1 MAESEAV
8 ARPGGR
14 VSDSAPELSRRHRVE
29 HAALRGV
36 TWLVRALPQSWGTR
50 LGHGIGWLGYRLD
63 ARHRKI
69 TLDNLAATFP
79 ERSVQE
85 RTRIAKQVFA
95 HFGRK
100 LVELLWFTGLPAER
114 QLALVEFVGE
124 EHIEKALQAGKGA
137 LLVTGHF
144 GFWELHALAHGL
156 RVGPMA
162 VVARALD
169 NPLLDRMLVDLRSS
183 TGNIVIDRKGGL
195 RRIMRALNAN
205 QAVAVLIDQHILTA
219 DAVKVDF
226 LGRPAATTSAVA
238 VLALRTGAAVIPAFS
253 LPLNDGR
260 YRLIYE
266 PPLVLPTEDNPDA
279 VRDLT
284 QRCTK
289 VLEKY
294 VRAHPERWLWMHR
307 RWRDDVTT
315 TESPSLA
322 VDDTAG
328 DADA

>member
-1 MAESEAV
+1 M
-8 ARPGGR
+8 
-14 VSDSAPELSRRHRVE
+14 LSVVTAIVRR
-29 HAALRGV
+29 
-36 TWLVRALPQSWGTR
+36 LPQSFATR
-50 LGHGIGWLGYRLD
+50 LGHAIGAIGYRLD
-63 ARHRKI
+63 GRHRRI

-79 ERSVQE
+79 ERSVAE
-85 RTRIAKQVFA
+85 RTRIARQVFA

-100 LVELLWFTGLPAER
+100 LVELLWFTGLPPER

-124 EHIEKALQAGKGA
+124 EHIRAAQRAGKGA
-137 LLVTGHF
+137 LIVTGHF

-156 RVGPMA
+156 KLGPMA

-169 NPLLDRMLVDLRSS
+169 NPLLDRTLIDLRSS

-266 PPLVLPTEDNPDA
+266 KPIELPDGESPEA

-307 RWRDDVTT
+307 RWRDDVRT

-322 VDDTAG
+322 VDDAAG
-328 DADA
+328 DAEA

>member
-1 MAESEAV
+1 V
-8 ARPGGR
+8 
-14 VSDSAPELSRRHRVE
+14 SRRHRIE
-29 HAALRGV
+29 YTLLRGV
-36 TWLVRALPQSWGTR
+36 AGLVRRLPQGGATR
-50 LGHGIGWLGYRLD
+50 LGHAIGWLVYHLD
-63 ARHRKI
+63 ARHRRI
-69 TLDNLAATFP
+69 TLENLAATFP

-85 RTRIAKQVFA
+85 RNRIAREVFA

-100 LVELLWFTGLPAER
+100 LIELLWFTGLTPEK
-114 QLALVEFVGE
+114 QLALVEFVGA
-124 EHIEKALQAGKGA
+124 EHIEAARAAGRGV
-137 LLVTGHF
+137 LIVTGHF

-156 RVGPMA
+156 RLGPMA

-169 NPLLDRMLVDLRSS
+169 NPLLDLLLIDVRSS

-205 QAVAVLIDQHILTA
+205 QSVAVLIDQHILTA

-238 VLALRTGAAVIPAFS
+238 VLAMRTGAAVIPAFS

-266 PPLVLPTEDNPDA
+266 RPLEVPAEGSADG

-307 RWRDDVTT
+307 RWREDVRT

-322 VDDTAG
+322 VDEGTG
-328 DADA
+328 DGES

>member
-1 MAESEAV
+1 MSET
-8 ARPGGR
+8 P
-14 VSDSAPELSRRHRVE
+14 PEASRRHRLE
-29 HAALRGV
+29 HAALRAV
-36 TWLVRALPQSWGTR
+36 TGLVRRLPQSFATR
-50 LGHGIGWLGYRLD
+50 LGHGIGWVAYWID
-63 ARHRKI
+63 ARHRRI

-79 ERSVQE
+79 ERSIQE
-85 RTRIAKQVFA
+85 RTRIAREVFA

-100 LVELLWFTGLPAER
+100 LVELLWFTGLPRER
-114 QLALVEFVGE
+114 QLALVEFVGA
-124 EHIEKALQAGKGA
+124 EHIEAAQRAGKGA
-137 LLVTGHF
+137 LIVTGHF

-156 RVGPMA
+156 RLGPMA

-169 NPLLDRMLVDLRSS
+169 NPLLDRLLIDLRSS

-238 VLALRTGAAVIPAFS
+238 VLAMRTGAAVIPAFS

-266 PPLVLPTEDNPDA
+266 PPLAVPAESDRDG

-307 RWRDDVTT
+307 RWRQDVRTT
-315 TESPSLA
+315 DSPSLA
-322 VDDTAG
+322 VDDAPG
-328 DADA
+328 DAQP

>member
-1 MAESEAV
+1 MSETPPV
-8 ARPGGR
+8 
-14 VSDSAPELSRRHRVE
+14 SRRHRLE
-29 HAALRGV
+29 YAALRGV
-36 TWLVRALPQSWGTR
+36 AGFVRRLPQGVATR
-50 LGHGIGWLGYRLD
+50 LGHGIGALAYRLD
-63 ARHRKI
+63 GRHRRI

-79 ERSVQE
+79 ERSPQE
-85 RTRIAKQVFA
+85 RTRIAREVFA

-100 LVELLWFTGLPAER
+100 LVELLWFTGLSHER
-114 QLALVEFVGE
+114 QLALVEFVGA
-124 EHIEKALQAGKGA
+124 EHIEAAQKAGRGA
-137 LLVTGHF
+137 LIVTGHF

-156 RVGPMA
+156 RLGPMA

-169 NPLLDRMLVDLRSS
+169 NVLLDRMLIDLRSS
-183 TGNIVIDRKGGL
+183 TGNVVIDRKGGL

-238 VLALRTGAAVIPAFS
+238 VLAMRTGAAVIPAFS

-266 PPLVLPTEDNPDA
+266 PPIPLPTEETPDA

-307 RWRDDVTT
+307 RWRDDVRTT
-315 TESPSLA
+315 DSPSL
-322 VDDTAG
+322 VVE
-328 DADA
+328 DASTEGEA

>member
-1 MAESEAV
+1 M
-8 ARPGGR
+8 
-14 VSDSAPELSRRHRVE
+14 SDTPPEVSRRHRIE
-29 HAALRGV
+29 YALVRGV
-36 TWLVRALPQSWGTR
+36 TALVRRLPQGGATR
-50 LGHGIGWLGYRLD
+50 LGHLIGWLAYLID
-63 ARHRKI
+63 ARHRRI
-69 TLDNLAATFP
+69 TLENLAATFP

-85 RTRIAKQVFA
+85 RTRIAREVFA

-100 LVELLWFTGLPAER
+100 LIELLWFSGLPVDR
-114 QLALVEFVGE
+114 QLALVEFVGA
-124 EHIEKALQAGKGA
+124 EHIEEARRAGKGV

-156 RVGPMA
+156 RLGPMA

-169 NPLLDRMLVDLRSS
+169 NPLLDRLLIELRSS
-183 TGNIVIDRKGGL
+183 TGNAVIDRKGGL

-205 QAVAVLIDQHILTA
+205 QSVAVLIDQHILTA

-266 PPLVLPTEDNPDA
+266 PPIPLPAGESPEA

-307 RWRDDVTT
+307 RWRDDVRT

-322 VDDTAG
+322 VEDAG
-328 DADA
+328 GDGEA

>member
-1 MAESEAV
+1 MSET
-8 ARPGGR
+8 P
-14 VSDSAPELSRRHRVE
+14 SEIPRRHRLE
-29 HAALRGV
+29 HAALRAV
-36 TWLVRALPQSWGTR
+36 TAFVRRLPQSGATR
-50 LGHGIGWLGYRLD
+50 LGHGIGWLAYQLD
-63 ARHRKI
+63 RRHRRI
-69 TLDNLAATFP
+69 TLENLAATFP
-79 ERSVQE
+79 ERSQQE
-85 RTRIAKQVFA
+85 RQRISREVFA

-100 LVELLWFTGLPAER
+100 LVELLWFTGLTPER
-114 QLALVEFVGE
+114 QLELVEFVGA
-124 EHIEKALQAGKGA
+124 EHLEAGLAQGRGV
-137 LLVTGHF
+137 LIVTGHF

-156 RVGPMA
+156 RLGPMA

-169 NPLLDRMLVDLRSS
+169 NTLLDRMLTDLRSS
-183 TGNIVIDRKGGL
+183 TGNVVIDRKGGL

-205 QAVAVLIDQHILTA
+205 QSVAVLIDQHILTA

-226 LGRPAATTSAVA
+226 MGRPAATTSAVA

-266 PPLVLPTEDNPDA
+266 RPLALPSEESPEA

-307 RWRDDVTT
+307 RWRDDVRT
-315 TESPSLA
+315 TESPSLS
-322 VDDTAG
+322 VDDASG

>member
-1 MAESEAV
+1 MSEAPP
-8 ARPGGR
+8 A
-14 VSDSAPELSRRHRVE
+14 ALRRHRIE
-29 HAALRGV
+29 YAALRAV
-36 TWLVRALPQSWGTR
+36 TAVVRRLPQRAATR
-50 LGHGIGWLGYRLD
+50 IGHAIGRLAYAVD
-63 ARHRKI
+63 VRHRRI
-69 TLDNLAATFP
+69 TLENLKATFP
-79 ERSVQE
+79 ERSPQE
-85 RTRIAKQVFA
+85 RTRIAREVFA

-100 LVELLWFTGLPAER
+100 LIELLWFTGLPAER
-114 QLALVEFVGE
+114 QLELVEFVGAE
-124 EHIEKALQAGKGA
+124 QVEAARAAGRGV

-144 GFWELHALAHGL
+144 GFWELHAIAHAL
-156 RVGPMA
+156 RVSPTA
-162 VVARALD
+162 VVARTLD
-169 NPLLDRMLVDLRSS
+169 NPLLDRMLSDLRTS
-183 TGNIVIDRKGGL
+183 TGNLVIDRKGGL

-205 QAVAVLIDQHILTA
+205 QSVAVLIDQHILTT

-238 VLALRTGAAVIPAFS
+238 VLALRTGAAVIPVFS

-266 PPLVLPTEDNPDA
+266 RPIEVPPADDPDA
-279 VRDLT
+279 VRELT

-307 RWRDDVTT
+307 RWRDDVRT

-322 VDDTAG
+322 LDESPGDVDQ
-328 DADA
+328 

>member
-1 MAESEAV
+1 
-8 ARPGGR
+8 
-14 VSDSAPELSRRHRVE
+14 VSDAAPDVSRRHRIE
-29 HAALRGV
+29 YTLLRGV
-36 TWLVRALPQSWGTR
+36 TGLVRRLPQGGATR
-50 LGHGIGWLGYRLD
+50 LGHTIGWLAYHLD
-63 ARHRKI
+63 ARHRRI
-69 TLDNLAATFP
+69 TLENLAATFP

-85 RTRIAKQVFA
+85 RTRIAREVFA

-100 LVELLWFTGLPAER
+100 LIELLWFTGLTPER
-114 QLALVEFVGE
+114 QLALVEFVGA
-124 EHIEKALQAGKGA
+124 EHIEAARAAGRGV
-137 LLVTGHF
+137 LIVTGHF

-156 RVGPMA
+156 RLGPMA

-169 NPLLDRMLVDLRSS
+169 NPLLDLLLIDVRSS

-195 RRIMRALNAN
+195 RRIMRALHAN
-205 QAVAVLIDQHILTA
+205 QSVAVLIDQHILTA

-238 VLALRTGAAVIPAFS
+238 VLAMRTGAAVIPAFS

-266 PPLVLPTEDNPDA
+266 RPIELPAEGSADA

-307 RWRDDVTT
+307 RWREDVRT

-322 VDDTAG
+322 VDDGAG
-328 DADA
+328 DGES

>member
-1 MAESEAV
+1 MSESPTV
-8 ARPGGR
+8 
-14 VSDSAPELSRRHRVE
+14 SRRHRFE
-29 HAALRGV
+29 YA
-36 TWLVRALPQSWGTR
+36 LVRGIARLVRRLPQRTATR
-50 LGHGIGWLGYRLD
+50 LGHAVGAVAYRLD
-63 ARHRKI
+63 GRHRRI

-85 RTRIAKQVFA
+85 RTRIAREVFG

-100 LVELLWFTGLPAER
+100 LVELLWFTGRRPDE
-114 QLALVEFVGE
+114 QLALVEFSGM
-124 EHIEKALQAGKGA
+124 EHVDAARAAGRGV

-156 RVGPMA
+156 AIGPMA

-169 NPLLDRMLVDLRSS
+169 NPLLDRMLTDLRSS
-183 TGNIVIDRKGGL
+183 TGNGVIDRKGGL

-238 VLALRTGAAVIPAFS
+238 VLAMRTGAAVIPAFS

-266 PPLVLPTEDNPDA
+266 RPLELPDSESPDA
-279 VRDLT
+279 VRELT
-284 QRCTK
+284 QRCTRA
-289 VLEKY
+289 LEKY

-307 RWRDDVTT
+307 RWREDVRTT
-315 TESPSLA
+315 DSPSLA
-322 VDDTAG
+322 VDELSG
-328 DADA
+328 DGEP

>member
-1 MAESEAV
+1 
-8 ARPGGR
+8 
-14 VSDSAPELSRRHRVE
+14 VSDATSGRRHRLE
-29 HAALRGV
+29 QAAVSGV
-36 TWLVRALPQSWGTR
+36 AAVVRRLPQSFATR
-50 LGHGIGWLGYRLD
+50 LGHGIGAIGYRLD
-63 ARHRKI
+63 ARHRRI

-79 ERSVQE
+79 ERSVAE

-100 LVELLWFTGLPAER
+100 LIELLWFTGLPAEL
-114 QLALVEFVGE
+114 QLALVEFVGA
-124 EHIEKALQAGKGA
+124 EHIEAARRAGKGA
-137 LLVTGHF
+137 LIVTGHF

-156 RVGPMA
+156 KLGPMA

-169 NPLLDRMLVDLRSS
+169 NPLLDRTLIDLRSS

-266 PPLVLPTEDNPDA
+266 KPLELPSSESPDA

-307 RWRDDVTT
+307 RWRDDVRT

-322 VDDTAG
+322 VDDAG
-328 DADA
+328 DAEA

>member
-1 MAESEAV
+1 MSET
-8 ARPGGR
+8 
-14 VSDSAPELSRRHRVE
+14 LSRRHRAE
-29 HAALRGV
+29 HAALRAV
-36 TWLVRALPQSWGTR
+36 TAVVRRLPQRWATR
-50 LGHGIGWLGYRLD
+50 LGHGIGWLAYRVD
-63 ARHRKI
+63 TRHRRI

-79 ERSVQE
+79 ERSAQE
-85 RTRIAKQVFA
+85 RARIAREVFA

-100 LVELLWFTGLPAER
+100 LVELLWFTGLTPER
-114 QLALVEFVGE
+114 QLALVEFSGA
-124 EHIEKALQAGKGA
+124 EHIEAARKAGRGA
-137 LLVTGHF
+137 LIVTGHF

-156 RVGPMA
+156 RLGPMA

-169 NPLLDRMLVDLRSS
+169 NTLLDRMLIDLRAS
-183 TGNIVIDRKGGL
+183 TGNVVIDRKGGL

-266 PPLVLPTEDNPDA
+266 PPLALPPDESPEA

-284 QRCTK
+284 QRCTR

-307 RWRDDVTT
+307 RWRDDVRTT
-315 TESPSLA
+315 DSPSLV
-322 VDDTAG
+322 VDETSG
-328 DADA
+328 ETDA

>member
-1 MAESEAV
+1 MS
-8 ARPGGR
+8 
-14 VSDSAPELSRRHRVE
+14 ELSPEIPRRHRLE
-29 HAALRGV
+29 HAMLQAV
-36 TWLVRALPQSWGTR
+36 AAVVRRLPQSFATR
-50 LGHGIGWLGYRLD
+50 LGHGIGWVAYRLD
-63 ARHRKI
+63 ARHRRI
-69 TLDNLAATFP
+69 TLENLAATFP
-79 ERSVQE
+79 ERSAQE
-85 RTRIAKQVFA
+85 RTRIARQVFA

-100 LVELLWFTGLPAER
+100 LVELLWFSGQAAER
-114 QLALVEFVGE
+114 QIALVEFVGA
-124 EHIEKALQAGKGA
+124 EHIEAAQKAGKGA
-137 LLVTGHF
+137 LIVTGHF

-156 RVGPMA
+156 RLGPMA

-169 NPLLDRMLVDLRSS
+169 NSLLDRMLIDLRSS

-238 VLALRTGAAVIPAFS
+238 VLAMRTGAAVIPAFS

-266 PPLVLPTEDNPDA
+266 RPLVLPSEEDPDA

-307 RWRDDVTT
+307 RWRDDVRTT
-315 TESPSLA
+315 DSPSLA
-322 VDDTAG
+322 VDDSPG
-328 DADA
+328 DGEA

>member
-1 MAESEAV
+1 MSETATT
-8 ARPGGR
+8 
-14 VSDSAPELSRRHRVE
+14 LSRRHRVE
-29 HAALRGV
+29 DVLLRGV
-36 TWLVRALPQSWGTR
+36 TRLVRALPQTWVTR
-50 LGHGIGWLGYRLD
+50 LGHGIGWIGYRLD
-63 ARHRKI
+63 ARHRRI
-69 TLDNLAATFP
+69 TLDNLLATFP
-79 ERSVQE
+79 ERSAQE
-85 RTRIAKQVFA
+85 RTRIARQVFA

-100 LVELLWFTGLPAER
+100 LVELLWFSGLPADR
-114 QLALVEFVGE
+114 QLALVEFVGA
-124 EHIEKALQAGKGA
+124 EHIEAARRAGKGA
-137 LLVTGHF
+137 LIVTGHF

-156 RVGPMA
+156 RLGPMA

-169 NPLLDRMLVDLRSS
+169 NPLLDRRLTDLRSS

-226 LGRPAATTSAVA
+226 LGRPAATTAAVA
-238 VLALRTGAAVIPAFS
+238 VLAMRTGAAVIPAFS

-266 PPLVLPTEDNPDA
+266 PPLVLPSADNPEA

-307 RWRDDVTT
+307 RWREDVRT

-322 VDDTAG
+322 VDDPVG
-328 DADA
+328 DTEA

>member
-1 MAESEAV
+1 MTETPPDV
-8 ARPGGR
+8 P
-14 VSDSAPELSRRHRVE
+14 RRHRLE
-29 HAALRGV
+29 HAALRAV
-36 TWLVRALPQSWGTR
+36 TAVVRRLPQSTATR
-50 LGHGIGWLGYRLD
+50 LGHGLGWLGYRLD
-63 ARHRKI
+63 ARHRRI
-69 TLDNLAATFP
+69 TLENLAATFP
-79 ERSVQE
+79 ERSAQE
-85 RTRIAKQVFA
+85 RARIAREVFA

-100 LVELLWFTGLPAER
+100 LIELLWFSGLPPAR
-114 QLALVEFVGE
+114 QLELVEFVGA
-124 EHIEKALQAGKGA
+124 EHIEAALAQGRGA
-137 LLVTGHF
+137 LIVTGHF

-156 RVGPMA
+156 RLGPMA

-169 NPLLDRMLVDLRSS
+169 NTLLDRMLIDLRSS
-183 TGNIVIDRKGGL
+183 TGNVVIDRKGGL

-205 QAVAVLIDQHILTA
+205 QSVAVLIDQHILTA

-226 LGRPAATTSAVA
+226 MGRPAATTSAVA
-238 VLALRTGAAVIPAFS
+238 VLALRTRAAVIPAFS

-266 PPLVLPTEDNPDA
+266 RPLALPDGESAEA

-307 RWRDDVTT
+307 RWRDDVRT

-322 VDDTAG
+322 VDDAG
-328 DADA
+328 GEGEA

>member
-1 MAESEAV
+1 MTETAQPS
-8 ARPGGR
+8 
-14 VSDSAPELSRRHRVE
+14 SRRHRTE
-29 HAALRGV
+29 DTALRGI
-36 TWLVRALPQSWGTR
+36 TRLVRALPQAWVTR

-63 ARHRKI
+63 ARHRRI
-69 TLDNLAATFP
+69 TLENLAATFP
-79 ERSVQE
+79 ERSLQE
-85 RTRIAKQVFA
+85 RTRIARQVFA

-100 LVELLWFTGLPAER
+100 LVELLWFAGLPAHR
-114 QLALVEFVGE
+114 QLALVEFVGA
-124 EHIEKALQAGKGA
+124 EHVEAARAAGKGV
-137 LLVTGHF
+137 LIVTGHF

-156 RVGPMA
+156 RLGPMA

-169 NPLLDRMLVDLRSS
+169 NPLLDRRLIELRSG
-183 TGNIVIDRKGGL
+183 TGNFVIDRKGGL

-226 LGRPAATTSAVA
+226 LGRAAATTSAVA
-238 VLALRTGAAVIPAFS
+238 VLAMRTGAAVIPAFS

-266 PPLVLPTEDNPDA
+266 PPLTLPDPQDPDA

-307 RWRDDVTT
+307 RWREDVRT

-322 VDDTAG
+322 VDDPAG
-328 DADA
+328 DSDA

>member
-1 MAESEAV
+1 MSEPTSEV
-8 ARPGGR
+8 P
-14 VSDSAPELSRRHRVE
+14 RRHRIE
-29 HAALRGV
+29 HALLIAV
-36 TWLVRALPQSWGTR
+36 AAVVRRLPQAFVTR
-50 LGHGIGWLGYRLD
+50 LGHGLGWIAYRLD
-63 ARHRKI
+63 ARHRRI
-69 TLDNLAATFP
+69 TLENLAATFP
-79 ERSVQE
+79 ELSVQE
-85 RTRIAKQVFA
+85 RTRIARQVFA

-100 LVELLWFTGLPAER
+100 LFELLWFSGQSAER
-114 QLALVEFVGE
+114 QLSLVEFVGA
-124 EHIEKALQAGKGA
+124 EHVRAAQEAGKGM

-156 RVGPMA
+156 HLGPMA

-169 NPLLDRMLVDLRSS
+169 NTLLDRMLIDLRSS

-205 QAVAVLIDQHILTA
+205 QAVAVLIDQHILTT

-238 VLALRTGAAVIPAFS
+238 VLAMRTGAVVIPAFS

-266 PPLVLPTEDNPDA
+266 RPLPLPSDESPDA

-307 RWRDDVTT
+307 RWRDDVQTT
-315 TESPSLA
+315 DSPSLA
-322 VDDTAG
+322 VDETPG
-328 DADA
+328 DGEA

>member
-1 MAESEAV
+1 V
-8 ARPGGR
+8 NDTPPD
-14 VSDSAPELSRRHRVE
+14 VSRRHRIE
-29 HAALRGV
+29 YALLRGV
-36 TWLVRALPQSWGTR
+36 TGLVRRLPQRGATR
-50 LGHGIGWLGYRLD
+50 LGHAIGWLAYHLD
-63 ARHRKI
+63 VRHRRI
-69 TLDNLAATFP
+69 TLENLAATFP

-85 RTRIAKQVFA
+85 RTRIAREVFA

-100 LVELLWFTGLPAER
+100 LIELLWFTGLTPEK
-114 QLALVEFVGE
+114 QLSLVEFVGA
-124 EHIEKALQAGKGA
+124 EHIEAARAAGRGV
-137 LLVTGHF
+137 LIVTGHF

-156 RVGPMA
+156 RLGPMA

-169 NPLLDRMLVDLRSS
+169 NPLLDLLLIDVRSS

-205 QAVAVLIDQHILTA
+205 QSVAVLIDQHILTA

-238 VLALRTGAAVIPAFS
+238 VLAMRTGAAVIPAFS

-266 PPLVLPTEDNPDA
+266 RPIEVPAEGSADA

-307 RWRDDVTT
+307 RWREDVRT
-315 TESPSLA
+315 TESPSLT
-322 VDDTAG
+322 VDDGAG
-328 DADA
+328 DGES

>member
-1 MAESEAV
+1 M
-8 ARPGGR
+8 
-14 VSDSAPELSRRHRVE
+14 SDAPALSRRHRLE
-29 HAALRGV
+29 YALVRGV
-36 TWLVRALPQSWGTR
+36 TGLVRRLPQRAATR
-50 LGHGIGWLGYRLD
+50 LGHAIGWLGYRLD
-63 ARHRKI
+63 ARHRRI

-79 ERSVQE
+79 ERSPQE
-85 RTRIAKQVFA
+85 RTRIAREVFA

-100 LVELLWFTGLPAER
+100 LIELLWFTGRTREE
-114 QLALVEFVGE
+114 QLALVEFAGA
-124 EHIEKALQAGKGA
+124 EHVEAAHAAGRGV

-156 RVGPMA
+156 QVGPMA

-169 NPLLDRMLVDLRSS
+169 NPLLDRMLTDLRGS
-183 TGNIVIDRKGGL
+183 TGNVVIDRKGGL

-205 QAVAVLIDQHILTA
+205 QSVAVLIDQHILTA
-219 DAVKVDF
+219 DAVEVDF

-238 VLALRTGAAVIPAFS
+238 VLAMRTGAAVIPAFS

-266 PPLVLPTEDNPDA
+266 RPLDVPAADTPDA
-279 VRDLT
+279 VRELT

-289 VLEKY
+289 ALEKY
-294 VRAHPERWLWMHR
+294 VRANPERWLWMHR
-307 RWRDDVTT
+307 RWREDVRT

-322 VDDTAG
+322 VDESPG
-328 DADA
+328 DAEP

>member
-1 MAESEAV
+1 M
-8 ARPGGR
+8 
-14 VSDSAPELSRRHRVE
+14 SDTATPVSRRHRFE
-29 HAALRGV
+29 YALLMGV
-36 TWLVRALPQSWGTR
+36 TRVVRALPKPAVTR
-50 LGHGIGWLGYRLD
+50 LGYAIGWVAYRVD
-63 ARHRKI
+63 GRHRRI
-69 TLDNLAATFP
+69 TLENLAATFP

-100 LVELLWFTGLPAER
+100 LVELLWFTGLPVER
-114 QLALVEFVGE
+114 QQELVEFVGA
-124 EHIEKALQAGKGA
+124 EHVAAARATGKG
-137 LLVTGHF
+137 LLMVTGHF
-144 GFWELHALAHGL
+144 GFWELHALAHG
-156 RVGPMA
+156 REVGPMA
-162 VVARALD
+162 VVARTMD
-169 NPLLDRMLVDLRSS
+169 NPLIDKMLTELRSS
-183 TGNIVIDRKGGL
+183 TGNFVIDRKGGL

-205 QAVAVLIDQHILTA
+205 QSVAVLIDQHILTA

-238 VLALRTGAAVIPAFS
+238 VLAMRTGATVIPAFS

-266 PPLVLPTEDNPDA
+266 RPIPLPAEESPEA

-289 VLEKY
+289 ALEKY
-294 VRAHPERWLWMHR
+294 VRAHPECWLWMHR
-307 RWRDDVTT
+307 RWRDDVRT

-322 VDDTAG
+322 VDESPGEAE
-328 DADA
+328 A

>member
-1 MAESEAV
+1 MSEA
-8 ARPGGR
+8 P
-14 VSDSAPELSRRHRVE
+14 PEIPRRHRIE
-29 HAALRGV
+29 HALLQGV
-36 TWLVRALPQSWGTR
+36 AAVVRRLPQSFATR
-50 LGHGIGWLGYRLD
+50 LGHGIGWVAYRLD
-63 ARHRKI
+63 ARHRRI
-69 TLDNLAATFP
+69 TLENLAATFP

-85 RTRIAKQVFA
+85 RSRIARHVFG

-100 LVELLWFTGLPAER
+100 LVELLWFSGQPVER
-114 QLALVEFVGE
+114 QLALVEFVGA
-124 EHIEKALQAGKGA
+124 EHIEAAQQAGKGA
-137 LLVTGHF
+137 LIVTGHF

-156 RVGPMA
+156 RLGPMA

-169 NPLLDRMLVDLRSS
+169 NSLLDRMLIDLRSS

-238 VLALRTGAAVIPAFS
+238 VLAMRTGAAVIPAFS

-266 PPLVLPTEDNPDA
+266 RPLALPSEENPDA

-307 RWRDDVTT
+307 RWRDDVRTT
-315 TESPSLA
+315 DSPSLA
-322 VDDTAG
+322 VDDSPG
-328 DADA
+328 DGDS

>member
-1 MAESEAV
+1 MIET
-8 ARPGGR
+8 P
-14 VSDSAPELSRRHRVE
+14 PEIPRRHRIE
-29 HAALRGV
+29 HAMLLVVAG
-36 TWLVRALPQSWGTR
+36 LVRRLPRSWVTR
-50 LGHGIGWLGYRLD
+50 LGHAIGWIAYRVD
-63 ARHRKI
+63 RRHRRI

-85 RTRIAKQVFA
+85 RTRIAREVFA

-100 LVELLWFTGLPAER
+100 LLELLWFSGQSPER
-114 QLALVEFVGE
+114 QLALTEFVGV
-124 EHIEKALQAGKGA
+124 EHFEAAKKAGKGA
-137 LLVTGHF
+137 LMITGHF
-144 GFWELHALAHGL
+144 GFWELHALAHAL
-156 RVGPMA
+156 HLGPLA

-169 NPLLDRMLVDLRSS
+169 NSLVDRTLRDLRSS

-195 RRIMRALNAN
+195 RRIMRALGAN

-238 VLALRTGAAVIPAFS
+238 VLAIRTGAAVIPAFS
-253 LPLNDGR
+253 LSLNDGR

-266 PPLVLPTEDNPDA
+266 PPLTVPTEETPEA

-289 VLEKY
+289 SLEKY
-294 VRAHPERWLWMHR
+294 VRANPERWLWMHR
-307 RWRDDVTT
+307 RWRDDVQTT
-315 TESPSLA
+315 DSPSLT
-322 VDDTAG
+322 VDDSPG
-328 DADA
+328 EDDE

>member
-1 MAESEAV
+1 M
-8 ARPGGR
+8 
-14 VSDSAPELSRRHRVE
+14 SDTPDVSRRHRFE
-29 HAALRGV
+29 HAALQAV
-36 TWLVRALPQSWGTR
+36 AAVVRRLPQRMATR
-50 LGHGIGWLGYRLD
+50 LGHGLGWLAYRLD
-63 ARHRKI
+63 GRHRRI
-69 TLDNLAATFP
+69 TLENLAATFP

-85 RTRIAKQVFA
+85 RTRIAKEVFA

-100 LVELLWFTGLPAER
+100 LVELLWFTGQTPER
-114 QLALVEFVGE
+114 QLSLVEFVGV
-124 EHIEKALQAGKGA
+124 EHIEAAARAGRGA

-144 GFWELHALAHGL
+144 GFWEVHALAHGL

-169 NPLLDRMLVDLRSS
+169 NSLLDRMLVDLRSS

-205 QAVAVLIDQHILTA
+205 QAVAILIDQHILTA
-219 DAVKVDF
+219 DAVEVDF

-238 VLALRTGAAVIPAFS
+238 VLAMRTGAAVIPAFS

-266 PPLVLPTEDNPDA
+266 PPLSLPADESPEA

-307 RWRDDVTT
+307 RWRRDLRTT
-315 TESPSLA
+315 DSPSLT
-322 VDDTAG
+322 VDDAPG
-328 DADA
+328 DGEA

>member
-1 MAESEAV
+1 V
-8 ARPGGR
+8 A
-14 VSDSAPELSRRHRVE
+14 
-29 HAALRGV
+29 
-36 TWLVRALPQSWGTR
+36 
-50 LGHGIGWLGYRLD
+50 
-63 ARHRKI
+63 
-69 TLDNLAATFP
+69 
-79 ERSVQE
+79 E

-100 LVELLWFTGLPAER
+100 LIELLWFTGLPAER
-114 QLALVEFVGE
+114 QLALVEFVGA
-124 EHIEKALQAGKGA
+124 EHIEAARRAGKGA
-137 LLVTGHF
+137 LIVTGHF

-156 RVGPMA
+156 KLGPMA

-169 NPLLDRMLVDLRSS
+169 NPLLDRTLIDLRSS

-266 PPLVLPTEDNPDA
+266 KPLELPSSESPDA

-307 RWRDDVTT
+307 RWRDDVRT

-322 VDDTAG
+322 VDDAG
-328 DADA
+328 DAEA

>member
-1 MAESEAV
+1 MTAAAEV
-8 ARPGGR
+8 IP
-14 VSDSAPELSRRHRVE
+14 RRHRVE
-29 HAALRGV
+29 HALLRAV
-36 TWLVRALPQSWGTR
+36 AAVVRRLPQSAATR
-50 LGHGIGWLGYRLD
+50 LGHAIGAIAYRLD
-63 ARHRKI
+63 GRHRRI

-85 RTRIAKQVFA
+85 RTRIAREVFA

-100 LVELLWFTGLPAER
+100 LVELLWFSGQSPER
-114 QLALVEFVGE
+114 QLSLVEFVGL
-124 EHIEKALQAGKGA
+124 EHVDAVRKAGKGA

-156 RVGPMA
+156 QIGPMA

-169 NPLLDRMLVDLRSS
+169 NTLLDRMLTDLRAS

-195 RRIMRALNAN
+195 RRIMRALQAN

-219 DAVKVDF
+219 EAVKVDF
-226 LGRPAATTSAVA
+226 MGRPAATTSAVA
-238 VLALRTGAAVIPAFS
+238 VLAMRTGAAVIPAFS

-266 PPLVLPTEDNPDA
+266 RPLEVGSPDDPDA

-307 RWRDDVTT
+307 RWRDDLQT
-315 TESPSLA
+315 TESPSLL
-322 VDDTAG
+322 VDEVPG
-328 DADA
+328 DGES

>member
-1 MAESEAV
+1 M
-8 ARPGGR
+8 
-14 VSDSAPELSRRHRVE
+14 SDAPPVVSRRHRIE
-29 HAALRGV
+29 HAALLGV
-36 TWLVRALPQSWGTR
+36 TRVVRALPQSVITR
-50 LGHGIGWLGYRLD
+50 LGHGIGWLAYRLD
-63 ARHRKI
+63 ARHRRI

-79 ERSVQE
+79 ERSLQE
-85 RTRIAKQVFA
+85 RTRIARQVFA

-114 QLALVEFVGE
+114 QLALVEFVGA
-124 EHIEKALQAGKGA
+124 EHIDAALAAGKGA
-137 LLVTGHF
+137 LIVTGHF
-144 GFWELHALAHGL
+144 GFWELHALAHG
-156 RVGPMA
+156 RRIGPLA

-169 NPLLDRMLVDLRSS
+169 NPLLDRMLIELRSS

-195 RRIMRALNAN
+195 RRIRRALDAN

-238 VLALRTGAAVIPAFS
+238 VLAMRTGAAVIPAFS

-266 PPLVLPTEDNPDA
+266 PPIPLPHEGSPDA

-294 VRAHPERWLWMHR
+294 VRAHPERWLWLHR
-307 RWRDDVTT
+307 RWREDVRT

-322 VDDTAG
+322 VDDSPG
-328 DADA
+328 DTEA

>member
-1 MAESEAV
+1 M
-8 ARPGGR
+8 
-14 VSDSAPELSRRHRVE
+14 SDAAPAIPRRHRVE
-29 HAALRGV
+29 YAVLQGVAAL
-36 TWLVRALPQSWGTR
+36 VRRLPQRAATA
-50 LGHGIGWLGYRLD
+50 LGHGIGAIVYRLD
-63 ARHRKI
+63 RRHRRI

-79 ERSVQE
+79 ERSTQE
-85 RTRIAKQVFA
+85 RARIAREVFG

-100 LVELLWFTGLPAER
+100 LVELLWFTGLPPAR
-114 QLALVEFVGE
+114 QLELVEFVGA
-124 EHIEKALQAGKGA
+124 EHIEAAQRAGRGA
-137 LLVTGHF
+137 LIVTGHF

-156 RVGPMA
+156 RLGPMA

-169 NPLLDRMLVDLRSS
+169 NPLLDRLLIDLRSS
-183 TGNIVIDRKGGL
+183 TGNVVIDRKGGL

-226 LGRPAATTSAVA
+226 MGRPAATTSAVA

-266 PPLVLPTEDNPDA
+266 APIPLPVDESPEA
-279 VRDLT
+279 VRELT

-294 VRAHPERWLWMHR
+294 VRVHPERWLWMHR
-307 RWRDDVTT
+307 RWRDDVRT
-315 TESPSLA
+315 TESPSLV
-322 VDDTAG
+322 VDDPSG
-328 DADA
+328 DGEA

>member
-1 MAESEAV
+1 MSEPTPV
-8 ARPGGR
+8 
-14 VSDSAPELSRRHRVE
+14 SRRHRLE
-29 HAALRGV
+29 YAALRAV
-36 TWLVRALPQSWGTR
+36 AWMVRRLSQRAATA
-50 LGHGIGWLGYRLD
+50 LGHGIGAIAYRLD
-63 ARHRKI
+63 GRHRRI

-79 ERSVQE
+79 ERSPQE
-85 RTRIAKQVFA
+85 RARIGREVFA

-100 LVELLWFTGLPAER
+100 LVELLWFTGLPPAR
-114 QLALVEFVGE
+114 QLALVEFVGA
-124 EHIEKALQAGKGA
+124 EHIEAAQRAGRGA
-137 LLVTGHF
+137 LIVTGHF

-156 RVGPMA
+156 RLGPMA

-169 NPLLDRMLVDLRSS
+169 NPLLDRMLIDLRSS
-183 TGNIVIDRKGGL
+183 TGNVVIDRKGGL

-226 LGRPAATTSAVA
+226 MGRPAATTSAVA
-238 VLALRTGAAVIPAFS
+238 VLAMRTGAAVIPAFS

-266 PPLVLPTEDNPDA
+266 PPIPLPSDESPEA

-284 QRCTK
+284 QRCTR

-294 VRAHPERWLWMHR
+294 VHVHPERWLWMHR
-307 RWRDDVTT
+307 RWRDDVRT

-328 DADA
+328 EADA

>member
-1 MAESEAV
+1 MSEA
-8 ARPGGR
+8 PG
-14 VSDSAPELSRRHRVE
+14 VTHRHRFE
-29 HAALRGV
+29 HAAV
-36 TWLVRALPQSWGTR
+36 TGAAAVVRRLPQSVAIR
-50 LGHGIGWLGYRLD
+50 IGHGIGWLAFRVD
-63 ARHRKI
+63 ARHRRI
-69 TLDNLAATFP
+69 TLENLAATFP
-79 ERSVQE
+79 ELPAQE
-85 RTRIAKQVFA
+85 RARIARGVFG

-100 LVELLWFTGLPAER
+100 LLELLRFSGLPADR
-114 QLALVEFVGE
+114 KLAAVEFAGI
-124 EHIEKALQAGKGA
+124 EHVEAALARGRGA
-137 LLVTGHF
+137 LIVTGHF

-156 RVGPMA
+156 RLGSMA

-169 NPLLDRMLVDLRSS
+169 NPLLDGMLIELRGG
-183 TGNIVIDRKGGL
+183 TGNIVIDRQGGL
-195 RRIMRALNAN
+195 RRILRALHAN
-205 QAVAVLIDQHILTA
+205 QCVAVLIDQHILSA

-266 PPLVLPTEDNPDA
+266 RPLDVPDSGDPEA

-294 VRAHPERWLWMHR
+294 VRAHPELWLWMHR
-307 RWRDDVTT
+307 RWRDDVRTT
-315 TESPSLA
+315 DAPSLIG
-322 VDDTAG
+322 DDVTA
-328 DADA
+328 DADES